1 MPLALLFSCSAKAW
15 EHAKEVK
22 KSSKDAAKIAEEVK
36 VPVALAAELQ
46 QGRFETPVE
55 LRPGI

>member
-1 MPLALLFSCSAKAW
+1 MVCDACSVSTQAW

-36 VPVALAAELQ
+36 LPATAGKV
-46 QGRFETPVE
+46 
-55 LRPGI
+55 